1 MSAQILDASN
11 GIITVEITGKI
22 SPEVLATNQQHILA
36 QLQEWGGGAILCIC
50 EEFSG
55 WTDGDWS
62 DLSFHAAADPL
73 IRKMAI
79 IGESE
84 WESLAMAFSAKGI
97 RPFPIGY
104 FETGRVEDARA
115 WLLGRVPA

>member
-1 MSAQILDASN
+1 MSARILDAAD

-22 SPEVLATNQQHILA
+22 SPEALATNQQIILA
-36 QLQEWGGGAILCIC
+36 QQQEWGGGSILCIC

-62 DLSFHAAADPL
+62 DLSFHSAADPL
-73 IRKMAI
+73 IHKMAI
-79 IGESE
+79 IGERE
-84 WESLAMAFSAKGI
+84 WENLAMAFTAKGI

-104 FETGRVEDARA
+104 FETGRVDDARA
-115 WLLGRVPA
+115 WLQG